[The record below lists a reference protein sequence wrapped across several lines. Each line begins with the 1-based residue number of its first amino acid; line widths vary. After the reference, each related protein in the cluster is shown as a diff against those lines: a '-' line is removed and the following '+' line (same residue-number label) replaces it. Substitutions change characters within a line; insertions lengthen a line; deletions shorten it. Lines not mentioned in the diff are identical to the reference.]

1 MEINNKVLVSSI
13 GAAVVAAITGGIIVN
28 IKAIK
33 NIKKDIRILA
43 YSDAELTIANK
54 FQKDDC
60 KELHNEIESLKNKI
74 DSLEK
79 SNKK

>member
-13 GAAVVAAITGGIIVN
+13 GVAVVAAITGGIIANVR
-28 IKAIK
+28 AIK
-33 NIKKDIRILA
+33 NIKKDIHILA

-60 KELHNEIESLKNKI
+60 KELHNEIESLNKRI

>member
-13 GAAVVAAITGGIIVN
+13 GVAVVAAITGGIIANVR
-28 IKAIK
+28 AIK
-33 NIKKDIRILA
+33 NIKKDINILA
-43 YSDAELTIANK
+43 YSDAELTITNK

-60 KELHNEIESLKNKI
+60 KELHNEIESLNKRI

>member
-28 IKAIK
+28 VMAIK
-33 NIKKDIRILA
+33 NIKKDIHILA

-60 KELHNEIESLKNKI
+60 EELHNEIESLNKRI

-79 SNKK
+79 SKK

>member
-13 GAAVVAAITGGIIVN
+13 GAAVIAAITGGIIVN

-79 SNKK
+79 SKK